1 MAISHS
7 NKLAVTIGHVS
18 PVDNFNNKARL
29 KGIEKSDNYYNHR
42 KYPVS
47 ADTYWYT
54 V

>member
-1 MAISHS
+1 M
-7 NKLAVTIGHVS
+7 VHVS
-18 PVDNFNNKARL
+18 PVYNFNNKARL

-42 KYPVS
+42 KYSAS